1 MTRAIAF
8 DIVESEYQVQCRMPP
23 FEFVV
28 CIISRSNNLKHK
40 APLQRRWPDNPHSI
54 VRHRVQIKRWL
65 RGAGDNYGIIWSAVR
80 GPGALV
86 AETIIIG
93 QQRPLQPYTCLDVK
107 DKWSMLDVGW
117 AWCLHEDGGWG
128 SARWR
133 KEGQQTRRGSASRS
147 KADKTARRSRAGW
160 TTEKTG
166 PGLTCAPFLLALFKT
181 TTLTWSRLFVSCHR
195 MISFANIDRA
205 TKAVLFN
212 LRASGYSALNL
223 MKYGFTEICALLH
236 FAKESCSNRF
246 NSFKMISVANVG
258 RHHLLSKVKKY
269 FFHLRPCF

>member
-133 KEGQQTRRGSASRS
+133 KGW
-147 KADKTARRSRAGW
+147 ADKTRLSKPKQSRQDSKTKPSRLNNREDRSRPHMRTLSSGSIQNNNPDLVKAFCQLPQDDILCKYRSSYKSSFIQSQGKW
-160 TTEKTG
+160 IFCFKFNEIWIYWNM
-166 PGLTCAPFLLALFKT
+166 CFIALCKRE
-181 TTLTWSRLFVSCHR
+181 L
-195 MISFANIDRA
+195 
-205 TKAVLFN
+205 
-212 LRASGYSALNL
+212 
-223 MKYGFTEICALLH
+223 
-236 FAKESCSNRF
+236 
-246 NSFKMISVANVG
+246 
-258 RHHLLSKVKKY
+258 
-269 FFHLRPCF
+269 